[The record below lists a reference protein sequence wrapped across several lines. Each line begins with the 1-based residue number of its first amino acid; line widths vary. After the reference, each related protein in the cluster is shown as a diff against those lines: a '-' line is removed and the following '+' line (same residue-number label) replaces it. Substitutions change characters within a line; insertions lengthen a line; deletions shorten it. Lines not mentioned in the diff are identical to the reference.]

1 MISAKLHHAKLAYAT
16 NKPAFT
22 IYDAVT
28 CLIVVVFVVIA
39 TAPAWLL
46 ALSVMP

>member
-1 MISAKLHHAKLAYAT
+1 MTRAT

-22 IYDAVT
+22 TYDAIT
-28 CLIVVVFVVIA
+28 ALIVAAFIVIA

-46 ALSVMP
+46 AISAMP

>member
-1 MISAKLHHAKLAYAT
+1 MTSAT

-22 IYDAVT
+22 TYDAITV
-28 CLIVVVFVVIA
+28 LIVVAFVIIA

-46 ALSVMP
+46 ALSATP